1 MRTRPLL
8 SLLAALTVTLS
19 GSLASMSAAGAN
31 EGSAETQPR
40 VLPAAAPVVAGTP
53 LEILNE
59 TPVTEGLVS
68 GFESGMFIPKGSF
81 NEKDSKGCL
90 YKKQLFIA
98 MAVKKPSI
106 GPGCTLTGGEWLAD
120 FGTKRITDAKDI
132 DLGQLLPDKFVYAQG
147 ARNWTEQQRRQ
158 YGQWD
163 GSGVVTPRMT
173 MNGLIETSNLQIMS
187 NKSAKFL
194 QILNNTIDQGVIKDQ
209 DQFEAQLQA
218 LRQLNPGLFDSWSV
232 ATLLNVKQ
240 WGLSFNPGTAAD
252 FQVSIRECSNKT
264 TTIINGTNIIL
275 KNPGKMARPVS
286 QIQSMPNPCSN
297 TYSVP
302 NLAAKFN
309 IVPVPLSASA
319 TPGTDNQV
327 LSGYG
332 TPQGPAISRFL
343 FGMHAPAHWT
353 SDRASGYDGPIEQSS
368 IPTVPVGSTRL
379 WDTETAW
386 ADIEPEKGQFV
397 YSKLQKQIEMAQRL
411 DARPMLVLG
420 GTPAWAG
427 SGGRNS
433 VPNSVEDY
441 KNYVRAVACH
451 FGESIFAYE
460 VWNEANIKDFWAGNA
475 TQMADLTMAA
485 FEAIRG
491 CNPNALVVAAS
502 TTTRATGSF
511 STFYPAYLD
520 ELRRRNWPVDA
531 YSVHSYPEASG
542 DADARILGIGQF
554 KTMLALA
561 GAPKTTIFDTETN
574 YGLAGLNQ
582 ARVPY
587 TGASARTLIA
597 RTYID
602 SARYGFDS
610 TYWFV
615 WTRGEDTKYGIQM
628 NSNAWEERQA
638 WNITFD
644 WLVGAQFQRCF
655 DTDKGITVC
664 QFNRGAENFSIV
676 WYGGLGTNP
685 ISTSAGYFSGL
696 GSRAC
701 DLYGTCIP
709 VTSSS
714 ALALGPMPTR
724 IDGAPSGSGSVAGE
738 ETPDATEAPLPPYI
752 SPDPAIEYAT
762 ANLVKASVVWME
774 SPAGPSPVPVTG
786 FDYELSF
793 CPGKGGSC
801 TKVIRKGSTG
811 AGIQKQDFKLTEGP
825 GNYELRVRAKNAAG
839 ASDWSRETIN
849 VKSTLALPP
858 SNVVANFV
866 DASDTVR
873 LTWDA
878 PNVAKSKID
887 FYEVEMTAL
896 DPRIPWGSLVFK
908 TKATSLEKTLK
919 ELKLGPTSTFQF
931 RVRTVLTGGNPVG
944 AKSLFVFSNELTLS
958 QSIPAREA
966 INSTFYVGSRAVLVS
981 PRPDLINPSIMGFSW
996 QIRVSTDQGLSW
1008 IQVPN
1013 SALLRINGV
1022 AVPAGDVI
1030 PSNINAVFIDAR
1042 ALGVELTEAVRVQ
1055 VRNTNADL
1063 TAASPWEMGDETI
1076 STFHPEGA
1084 DLATFPADQRPQVV
1098 VSTLLRA
1105 GQIISYVGYNTA
1117 EVRRMTGLGK

>member
-1 MRTRPLL
+1 MRKRPIVA
-8 SLLAALTVTLS
+8 LLASLAVTLS
-19 GSLASMSAAGAN
+19 GSLASMTTAGAN
-31 EGSAETQPR
+31 EGSVETQPR

-81 NEKDSKGCL
+81 NQKDAKGCL

-106 GPGCTLTGGEWLAD
+106 GPGCTLLGGEWLAD
-120 FGTKRITDAKDI
+120 FGTKRIKNAKDI

-173 MNGLIETSNLQIMS
+173 MNGLIETSNLQIVT

-209 DQFEAQLQA
+209 DLFEAQLQA
-218 LRQLNPGLFDSWSV
+218 LRQQNPGLFDSWSV

-302 NLAAKFN
+302 NMAAKFG
-309 IVPVPLSASA
+309 ITPVPVTASAS
-319 TPGTDNQV
+319 PGTDNKV

-343 FGMHAPAHWT
+343 FGIHAPAHWT
-353 SDRASGYDGPIEQSS
+353 SDRASGYDGPIEESS
-368 IPTVPVGSTRL
+368 IPSIPVGSTRL

-386 ADIEPEKGQFV
+386 ADIEPTKGQFV

-427 SGGRNS
+427 SGGRNA

-451 FGESIFAYE
+451 FGGSIFAYE

-475 TQMADLTMAA
+475 AQMADLTQAA

-491 CNPNALVVAAS
+491 CNPGALVVAAS

-511 STFYPAYLD
+511 STFYPEYLD
-520 ELRRRNWPVDA
+520 ELKKRNWPVDA
-531 YSVHSYPEASG
+531 YSVHTYPAASG
-542 DADARILGIGQF
+542 GADARILGIGQF

-574 YGLAGLNQ
+574 YGLAGLGEGRI
-582 ARVPY
+582 AY
-587 TGASARTLIA
+587 TGQDAQTLIS

-628 NSNAWEERQA
+628 NPNAGSEHQA
-638 WNITFD
+638 WRNTYD

-655 DTDKGITVC
+655 DTSEGITVC
-664 QFNRGAENFSIV
+664 QFNRGGDNFSIV
-676 WYGGLGTNP
+676 WRGDIGTAAKNTP
-685 ISTSAGYFSGL
+685 AGFLTGL
-696 GSRAC
+696 GSRVC
-701 DLYGTCIP
+701 RLDSFCVDLSAGAS
-709 VTSSS
+709 VSVSSWP
-714 ALALGPMPTR
+714 LR
-724 IDGAPSGSGSVAGE
+724 IDGTPLSSGPSLPADLPSAPAPASKPIIVSLDVTYGQSNKADVTALWQPPLNAKEAGLLGYLYDFAYCANGGTCKSFASGSTNKTSVSVDLPKGPGKYKFRVMASTVGMSSE
-738 ETPDATEAPLPPYI
+738 NAEQDFVMLRSDAAPL
-752 SPDPAIEYAT
+752 SHT
-762 ANLVKASVVWME
+762 RLLVRD
-774 SPAGPSPVPVTG
+774 GTG
-786 FDYELSF
+786 Q
-793 CPGKGGSC
+793 
-801 TKVIRKGSTG
+801 I
-811 AGIQKQDFKLTEGP
+811 
-825 GNYELRVRAKNAAG
+825 
-839 ASDWSRETIN
+839 
-849 VKSTLALPP
+849 
-858 SNVVANFV
+858 
-866 DASDTVR
+866 
-873 LTWDA
+873 TWDA
-878 PNVAKSKID
+878 PNVRAGLIKGYEVQVLNQEQGKWVTLTTAAKSSPVTFD
-887 FYEVEMTAL
+887 GTDVPLAVGQTLTA
-896 DPRIPWGSLVFK
+896 
-908 TKATSLEKTLK
+908 
-919 ELKLGPTSTFQF
+919 
-931 RVRTVLTGGNPVG
+931 RVRTVLTTG
-944 AKSLFVFSNELTLS
+944 AKSVFVASAPLVVADLLTPPVRSVTQIEDKSALVIVYSTDAGRTADKFPGTAYQLRYSTDKVTWQFAQFERTVSADTPPVSNSSLIPYNKVAIV
-958 QSIPAREA
+958 IPASGTNVFPPETR
-966 INSTFYVGSRAVLVS
+966 FQVRAVDNSGL
-981 PRPDLINPSIMGFSW
+981 LPSEW
-996 QIRVSTDQGLSW
+996 VD
-1008 IQVPN
+1008 
-1013 SALLRINGV
+1013 V
-1022 AVPAGDVI
+1022 ATQ
-1030 PSNINAVFIDAR
+1030 
-1042 ALGVELTEAVRVQ
+1042 L
-1055 VRNTNADL
+1055 
-1063 TAASPWEMGDETI
+1063 
-1076 STFHPEGA
+1076 
-1084 DLATFPADQRPQVV
+1084 
-1098 VSTLLRA
+1098 
-1105 GQIISYVGYNTA
+1105 
-1117 EVRRMTGLGK
+1117 